1 MQQDWKGINRY
12 ATVGIEFALSLLV
25 GLFGGRWLQGKLG
38 TGDWLT
44 FVGFG
49 FGIAAG
55 YRAIYRAVQA
65 ANREAEREEAAEQAE
80 RQRYHDESSRALT
93 DRSRFAGTARNPGPN
108 EPTDDGGERD
118 PKRLN

>member
-38 TGDWLT
+38 TGNWLT

-80 RQRYHDESSRALT
+80 RQRYHDESSRAFT
-93 DRSRFAGTARNPGPN
+93 DRSSGDERAP
-108 EPTDDGGERD
+108 DGSPRD